1 MDAPALSAIFEEEW
15 ARLAVGMVCA
25 VAGAAVGNLV
35 GASLEGKLG
44 GEGDAVSRGTLCCNA
59 LFCAASLLLPLAT
72 LRRVRWGRSVLLTS
86 FAGSFC
92 GAATAF
98 GGWVDDSA
106 SRWREANSNPNLGF
120 NLNPNPNPHPH
131 PHPHQ
136 ARGQRQVRRGQPR
149 GQPRRRAGAPSRFH
163 SPRGPAGPHD
173 PRRQQERRHRA
184 ERARAILLRPPRHVS
199 RPPAAIAPCRHGH
212 RRCASVD
219 AGRMRHAR
227 SDQRGRA
234 QARGPKCRDGRD
246 LFSGPGN
253 YPGSAH
259 THESRRGGAGPRS
272 TSSQHTVVKRKNQQ
286 RVCHCVWRCVCI
298 SPSGRVTHVVFLGV
312 KKICD
317 GSRPCEV
324 L

>member
-1 MDAPALSAIFEEEW
+1 M
-15 ARLAVGMVCA
+15 GMVCA

-120 NLNPNPNPHPH
+120 NLNPNPNSNPH

-149 GQPRRRAGAPSRFH
+149 GQPRRRAAAPPRFH
-163 SPRGPAGPHD
+163 ARRGPAGPHD

-184 ERARAILLRPPRHVS
+184 ERARGILLRPPRHVS
-199 RPPAAIAPCRHGH
+199 RPPAAIAPCAATDSDGPPRWTRVGCGT
-212 RRCASVD
+212 RAATSE
-219 AGRMRHAR
+219 AGRRRAAPSAATAGTYFR
-227 SDQRGRA
+227 TRGA
-234 QARGPKCRDGRD
+234 
-246 LFSGPGN
+246 
-253 YPGSAH
+253 
-259 THESRRGGAGPRS
+259 TW
-272 TSSQHTVVKRKNQQ
+272 VV
-286 RVCHCVWRCVCI
+286 C
-298 SPSGRVTHVVFLGV
+298 T
-312 KKICD
+312 
-317 GSRPCEV
+317 
-324 L
+324 

>member
-1 MDAPALSAIFEEEW
+1 MGFIASTVSAVKLGLQDYEDETGADMDAPALSAIFEEEW

-131 PHPHQ
+131 LSPLT
-136 ARGQRQVRRGQPR
+136 RREGN
-149 GQPRRRAGAPSRFH
+149 AKSAAANLGANL
-163 SPRGPAGPHD
+163 GVA
-173 PRRQQERRHRA
+173 
-184 ERARAILLRPPRHVS
+184 LLLLLAFTHVE
-199 RPPAAIAPCRHGH
+199 ALQGLTTL
-212 RRCASVD
+212 D
-219 AGRMRHAR
+219 A
-227 SDQRGRA
+227 
-234 QARGPKCRDGRD
+234 
-246 LFSGPGN
+246 N
-253 YPGSAH
+253 
-259 THESRRGGAGPRS
+259 
-272 TSSQHTVVKRKNQQ
+272 KNG
-286 RVCHCVWRCVCI
+286 VTELSELVAYY
-298 SPSGRVTHVVFLGV
+298 SGRLGM
-312 KKICD
+312 
-317 GSRPCEV
+317 
-324 L
+324 

>member
-35 GASLEGKLG
+35 GASLEGRLG

-106 SRWREANSNPNLGF
+106 SRWHEANSNPNLRF
-120 NLNPNPNPHPH
+120 NLNPNPHSN

-149 GQPRRRAGAPSRFH
+149 GQPRRRAGAPSRFRA
-163 SPRGPAGPHD
+163 SRGPAGPHD

-184 ERARAILLRPPRHVS
+184 ERARGILLRPPRHVS

-227 SDQRGRA
+227 SDQREAGRRRAAPNAATAGTYFRAQGTTRVVHTHMKVAGGGRA
-234 QARGPKCRDGRD
+234 QGAR
-246 LFSGPGN
+246 
-253 YPGSAH
+253 AV
-259 THESRRGGAGPRS
+259 S
-272 TSSQHTVVKRKNQQ
+272 T
-286 RVCHCVWRCVCI
+286 
-298 SPSGRVTHVVFLGV
+298 L
-312 KKICD
+312 
-317 GSRPCEV
+317 
-324 L
+324 